1 MSFCCVS
8 DTTKDIRRKIGLLL
22 KQKRVS
28 LSLSQKEVAEMTGLT
43 VNTISRLEQSGNI
56 SLHNL
61 LLVCQALQFQPREL
75 FYEDIPLT
83 PPYEMLPSSRK
94 RLELSRKLDQLVK
107 ESFFFTDG
115 KRVAEVLSELQEDP
129 KISNKVSVLLSQYCK
144 KGQLTYFMDGPIKR
158 YQKIKNK

>member
-1 MSFCCVS
+1 
-8 DTTKDIRRKIGLLL
+8 
-22 KQKRVS
+22 
-28 LSLSQKEVAEMTGLT
+28 
-43 VNTISRLEQSGNI
+43 
-56 SLHNL
+56 
-61 LLVCQALQFQPREL
+61 
-75 FYEDIPLT
+75 
-83 PPYEMLPSSRK
+83 
-94 RLELSRKLDQLVK
+94 VK